1 MLNDKTGKR
10 RDKMVIFEFDKL
22 EKDKLANS
30 GLLPS
35 KPKTEN
41 MKKKEEGDAVAMAGA
56 FFFRERELLSR
67 IVGDSTVGSLR
78 YEKKSCSTRR
88 GLRVGTGFEEF

>member
-35 KPKTEN
+35 KPKTKN
-41 MKKKEEGDAVAMAGA
+41 VKKKKKKGGGGGGGDAVAMAGA
-56 FFFRERELLSR
+56 FF
-67 IVGDSTVGSLR
+67 
-78 YEKKSCSTRR
+78 
-88 GLRVGTGFEEF
+88 